1 MDGVGSVVLR
11 DRRNGVC
18 VGSLLRGREQGLG
31 LVQMFLGRVGRRLL
45 ERLAGAQWCKTDCA
59 S

>member
-1 MDGVGSVVLR
+1 MYVHPIPRDNEVLETE
-11 DRRNGVC
+11 
-18 VGSLLRGREQGLG
+18 LREQGLG